1 LAHSFK
7 AIRKLRKSFVNS
19 LGNLKTQ
26 EVELTLTKSTIG
38 KSSERERL
46 ARFAA
51 KQDLE
56 ASKAVRRKKD
66 NRLSVLVSG
75 LAIVMAVGSSVAYSA
90 LAPEPE
96 ALTPEIAP
104 TQPSAP
110 IPDASIAED
119 RTWIGSIEVGAASL
133 EIELDGEL
141 APQAVASFIDL
152 AGKGFFSGITCHR
165 LTTTGIFVLQCG
177 QSAVTSDG
185 GPGYT
190 FGPIENA
197 PADNFYPR
205 GTLAMARVGA
215 SVIGAEAAATSMGSQ
230 FFIVYED
237 STISSDEAGGY
248 TVFGKITGGL
258 EDLQSVIDAGVL
270 DGGVDGTPALETQ
283 LGAIELR

>member
-1 LAHSFK
+1 M
-7 AIRKLRKSFVNS
+7 
-19 LGNLKTQ
+19 
-26 EVELTLTKSTIG
+26 TKSPIG

-56 ASKAVRRKKD
+56 ASKAVRRRTD
-66 NRLSVLVSG
+66 NRVSVLVSG
-75 LAIVMAVGSSVAYSA
+75 LAIVLAVSSSIAYSA

-96 ALTPEIAP
+96 AITPEISP
-104 TQPSAP
+104 TQLSAP
-110 IPDASIAED
+110 IPDVALAES
-119 RTWIGSIEVGAASL
+119 RSWVGSMEVGSATLA
-133 EIELDGEL
+133 IELDGAM

-152 AGKGFFSGITCHR
+152 SGKGFFDGISCHR
-165 LTTTGIFVLQCG
+165 LTTSGIFVLQCG
-177 QSAVTSDG
+177 QSSATSDG
-185 GPGYT
+185 GPGYN

-197 PADNFYPR
+197 PVDDFYPR

-237 STISSDEAGGY
+237 STISADEAGGY

-258 EDLQSVIDAGVL
+258 DDLQSVIDAGVI
-270 DGGVDGTPALETQ
+270 DGGVDGAPSLETK

>member
-1 LAHSFK
+1 
-7 AIRKLRKSFVNS
+7 
-19 LGNLKTQ
+19 
-26 EVELTLTKSTIG
+26 LTKSALG

-51 KQDLE
+51 KQNLE

-66 NRLSVLVSG
+66 NRLSVVISG
-75 LAIVMAVGSSVAYSA
+75 LAILIAVGSSIAYSA

-96 ALTPEIAP
+96 AITPEVTP

-110 IPDASIAED
+110 IPDVAIAES
-119 RTWIGSIEVGAASL
+119 RTWTGSMEVGAANL
-133 EIELDGEL
+133 QIELDGAL

-152 AGKGFFSGITCHR
+152 AGKGFFQGITCHR
-165 LTTTGIFVLQCG
+165 LTTSGIFVLQCG
-177 QSAVTSDG
+177 QSSATSDG

-197 PADNFYPR
+197 PADNFYSR
-205 GTLAMARVGA
+205 GTLAMARVG
-215 SVIGAEAAATSMGSQ
+215 SSQIGAEAAATSMGSQ

-237 STISSDEAGGY
+237 STIQADEAGGY

-258 EDLQSVIDAGVL
+258 EDLQSVIDAGVI
-270 DGGVDGTPALETQ
+270 DGGVDGVPALETM

>member
-1 LAHSFK
+1 
-7 AIRKLRKSFVNS
+7 
-19 LGNLKTQ
+19 
-26 EVELTLTKSTIG
+26 LTKSALG

-51 KQDLE
+51 KQNLE

-66 NRLSVLVSG
+66 NRLSVVISG
-75 LAIVMAVGSSVAYSA
+75 LAILIAVGSSIAYSA

-96 ALTPEIAP
+96 AITPEVTP

-110 IPDASIAED
+110 IPDVAIAES
-119 RTWIGSIEVGAASL
+119 RTWTGSMEVGAANL
-133 EIELDGEL
+133 QIELDGAL

-152 AGKGFFSGITCHR
+152 AGKGFFQGITCHR
-165 LTTTGIFVLQCG
+165 LTTSGIFVLQCG
-177 QSAVTSDG
+177 QSSATSDG

-197 PADNFYPR
+197 PADNFYSR
-205 GTLAMARVGA
+205 GTLAMARVG
-215 SVIGAEAAATSMGSQ
+215 SSQIGAEAAATSMGSQ

-237 STISSDEAGGY
+237 STIQADEAGGY

-258 EDLQSVIDAGVL
+258 DDLQSVIDAGVI
-270 DGGVDGTPALETQ
+270 DGGVDGVPALETM

>member
-1 LAHSFK
+1 M
-7 AIRKLRKSFVNS
+7 
-19 LGNLKTQ
+19 
-26 EVELTLTKSTIG
+26 TKSSIT

-51 KQDLE
+51 KQELE

-75 LAIVMAVGSSVAYSA
+75 LAIVVAVASSVAYSSF
-90 LAPEPE
+90 APEPE
-96 ALTPEIAP
+96 AITPEITP
-104 TQPSAP
+104 TQPASP
-110 IPDASIAED
+110 IPDVSIAEA
-119 RTWIGSIEVGAASL
+119 RTWIGTMEVGSATL
-133 EIELDGEL
+133 EIELDGDL

-152 AGKGFFSGITCHR
+152 SGKGFFSGITCHR
-165 LTTTGIFVLQCG
+165 LTTSGIFVLQCG
-177 QSAVTSDG
+177 QSSETSDG

-197 PADNFYPR
+197 PAEDFYPR
-205 GTLAMARVGA
+205 GVLAMARVGA
-215 SVIGAEAAATSMGSQ
+215 SAIGAASAATSMSSQ

-237 STISSDEAGGY
+237 STIPSDEAGGY

-258 EDLQSVIDAGVL
+258 EDLQSVIDAGVV
-270 DGGVDGTPALETQ
+270 DGGVDGAPALETT